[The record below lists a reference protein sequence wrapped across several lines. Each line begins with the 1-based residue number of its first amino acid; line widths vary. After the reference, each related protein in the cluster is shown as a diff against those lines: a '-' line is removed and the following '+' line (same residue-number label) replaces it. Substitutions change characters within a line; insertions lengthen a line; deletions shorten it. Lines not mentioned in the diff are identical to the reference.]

1 MAASEVQSIAFALK
15 AAPKWRIICHVRP
28 DGDTLGCGSALMC
41 AAALLGKDAV
51 WGGADPL
58 PPLYRFLPFAEE
70 YRVSEDITD
79 DGRCVIAVDVSTRDR
94 GIPSADVALC
104 VDHHRDNEGFATCTN
119 WVVPEAA
126 ATGELLLQLIY
137 ELGCPVT
144 PEIAKALYVAI
155 VTDCGW
161 FRYSNTTENTL
172 RAAAELVRAG
182 AVPSEI
188 DELLDYNDT
197 MQKMRLWG
205 RCLSRVERH
214 GGKGVLSWV
223 SCGDFLETG
232 AAEADTEGLVNM
244 LTHIAVFE
252 VPAYHKLLVCSDVA
266 IIPAPDFK
274 QKQAM
279 LNYIISTAKSLEI
292 AKPKVAV
299 IAATEQV
306 SVGMRACSEGAWLG
320 MMSQRGQL
328 KGAIVDGPLSLDCS
342 IDKESAMT
350 KKLTSE
356 VAGDADGLLFPNIE
370 SGNVFYKTCTKF
382 AGAELACMVVGA
394 KVPCVLTSRGDSI
407 QSKLYSI
414 ALAALNTK

>member
-144 PEIAKALYVAI
+144 AEIAKALYVAI

-244 LTHIAVFE
+244 LTHIAGADMTV
-252 VPAYHKLLVCSDVA
+252 LVSETPRGLRCS
-266 IIPAPDFK
+266 F
-274 QKQAM
+274 
-279 LNYIISTAKSLEI
+279 
-292 AKPKVAV
+292 
-299 IAATEQV
+299 
-306 SVGMRACSEGAWLG
+306 R
-320 MMSQRGQL
+320 
-328 KGAIVDGPLSLDCS
+328 
-342 IDKESAMT
+342 
-350 KKLTSE
+350 
-356 VAGDADGLLFPNIE
+356 
-370 SGNVFYKTCTKF
+370 
-382 AGAELACMVVGA
+382 
-394 KVPCVLTSRGDSI
+394 SRGG
-407 QSKLYSI
+407 
-414 ALAALNTK
+414 LAANDLASKWNGGGHRYAAGCTIERPLEEGLKELREVLCRV